1 MTAPSREPPDKTD
14 VSIEKKHHA
23 LFGTSPQGG
32 CRTVF
37 FYLYIKLSKKW
48 T

>member
-14 VSIEKKHHA
+14 VSIEKKP
-23 LFGTSPQGG
+23 S
-32 CRTVF
+32 RTVWDVSARRLPDSVF
-37 FYLYIKLSKKW
+37 LFKW